1 MTVSVIS
8 RKDAVSTTWSGGTT
22 TEFYL
27 FPRDGSYKERRFD
40 LRISSATVDLEAS
53 DFTLLPDYHRIITP
67 LEGGFT
73 LTYKETGE
81 KVTLAPLEEDF
92 FDGAYHTHSIGKAI
106 DFNVMYKKGMH
117 AAYSVI
123 NASIKFGLAD
133 FRFLYVPFIDAK
145 DLTGSTLNEHS
156 LTRDTLYVSDDGSDA
171 FVLALKKPVSLI
183 YVSVRKA

>member
-53 DFTLLPDYHRIITP
+53 DFTLLPDYQRIITP

-92 FDGAYHTHSIGKAI
+92 LMEPTIPIPSEKPLISMSCIKKACMPPI
-106 DFNVMYKKGMH
+106 ASSMRKKNLVLPI
-117 AAYSVI
+117 S
-123 NASIKFGLAD
+123 
-133 FRFLYVPFIDAK
+133 
-145 DLTGSTLNEHS
+145 
-156 LTRDTLYVSDDGSDA
+156 A
-171 FVLALKKPVSLI
+171 FFTFPL
-183 YVSVRKA
+183 

>member
-53 DFTLLPDYHRIITP
+53 DFTLLPDYQRIITP

-106 DFNVMYKKGMH
+106 DFNVMYKKACMPP
-117 AAYSVI
+117 I
-123 NASIKFGLAD
+123 ASSMRQKIWSC
-133 FRFLYVPFIDAK
+133 RFPLSLRSLY
-145 DLTGSTLNEHS
+145 
-156 LTRDTLYVSDDGSDA
+156 R
-171 FVLALKKPVSLI
+171 
-183 YVSVRKA
+183 RKGPHGKYPE

>member
-53 DFTLLPDYHRIITP
+53 DFTLLPDYQRIITP

-92 FDGAYHTHSIGKAI
+92 LMEPTIPIPSEKPLISMSCIKKACMPPIASSMRQKIWSCRFPLSLRSLYRRKGPHGK
-106 DFNVMYKKGMH
+106 Y
-117 AAYSVI
+117 
-123 NASIKFGLAD
+123 
-133 FRFLYVPFIDAK
+133 P
-145 DLTGSTLNEHS
+145 E
-156 LTRDTLYVSDDGSDA
+156 
-171 FVLALKKPVSLI
+171 
-183 YVSVRKA
+183 

>member
-53 DFTLLPDYHRIITP
+53 DFTLLPDYQRIITP

-92 FDGAYHTHSIGKAI
+92 LMEPTIPIPSEKPLISMSCIKR
-106 DFNVMYKKGMH
+106 H
-117 AAYSVI
+117 ACAYSVI
-123 NASIKFGLAD
+123 NASKNLVLPI
-133 FRFLYVPFIDAK
+133 
-145 DLTGSTLNEHS
+145 S
-156 LTRDTLYVSDDGSDA
+156 A
-171 FVLALKKPVSLI
+171 FFTFPL
-183 YVSVRKA
+183 

>member
-53 DFTLLPDYHRIITP
+53 DFTLLPDYQRIITP

-81 KVTLAPLEEDF
+81 KVTLAPPWDF
-92 FDGAYHTHSIGKAI
+92 SYIS
-106 DFNVMYKKGMH
+106 KKGN
-117 AAYSVI
+117 VT
-123 NASIKFGLAD
+123 
-133 FRFLYVPFIDAK
+133 V
-145 DLTGSTLNEHS
+145 
-156 LTRDTLYVSDDGSDA
+156 
-171 FVLALKKPVSLI
+171 FVQGTAL
-183 YVSVRKA
+183 

>member
-53 DFTLLPDYHRIITP
+53 DFTLLPDYQRIITP

-117 AAYSVI
+117 API
-123 NASIKFGLAD
+123 ASSMRQKNLVLPI
-133 FRFLYVPFIDAK
+133 
-145 DLTGSTLNEHS
+145 S
-156 LTRDTLYVSDDGSDA
+156 A
-171 FVLALKKPVSLI
+171 FFTFPL
-183 YVSVRKA
+183 